1 MQPEV
6 GRQLFSV
13 TSTSVTVVQRLV
25 VQESELCQPGGGG
38 HLGMDTVEQASF
50 QVGLVKEPHIRI
62 SQSEEFK

>member
-6 GRQLFSV
+6 GRQAFSV

-25 VQESELCQPGGGG
+25 VQESKLCQPGCAG
-38 HLGMDTVEQASF
+38 HLGIDTVEQVSL